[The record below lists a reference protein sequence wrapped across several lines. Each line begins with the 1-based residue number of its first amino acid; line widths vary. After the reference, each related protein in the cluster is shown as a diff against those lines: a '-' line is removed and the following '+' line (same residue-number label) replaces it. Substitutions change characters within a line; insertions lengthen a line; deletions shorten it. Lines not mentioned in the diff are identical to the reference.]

1 MHSMRNHCWS
11 ARKSRVC
18 VRVRGDD
25 AGEEIMK
32 KFIIGSS
39 LMLAALAASPAFAA
53 STHQS
58 RASASQAYPEAYD
71 ANASA
76 DRDLTVS
83 GPAVYTNGQYAG
95 WDPDPNI
102 RFQLMRDP
110 GAQAGN

>member
-1 MHSMRNHCWS
+1 
-11 ARKSRVC
+11 
-18 VRVRGDD
+18 
-25 AGEEIMK
+25 MK
-32 KFIIGSS
+32 KIIIGSS

-53 STHQS
+53 THHS
-58 RASASQAYPEAYD
+58 RVSASQAYPEAYD

-83 GPAVYTNGQYAG
+83 GPAVFTTDGQYAG

>member
-1 MHSMRNHCWS
+1 
-11 ARKSRVC
+11 
-18 VRVRGDD
+18 
-25 AGEEIMK
+25 MK
-32 KFIIGSS
+32 KFVIAS
-39 LMLAALAASPAFAA
+39 ALAVAAFSATPTFAA
-53 STHQS
+53 TTHHAS
-58 RASASQAYPEAYD
+58 RVQATQGYPEAYD

-83 GPAVYTNGQYAG
+83 GPAVYSNGEYAG

>member
-1 MHSMRNHCWS
+1 
-11 ARKSRVC
+11 VI
-18 VRVRGDD
+18 D
-25 AGEEIMK
+25 AGEETMK

-53 STHQS
+53 TIHQS
-58 RASASQAYPEAYD
+58 RVSASQAYPEAYD

-76 DRDLTVS
+76 DRDLTVP
-83 GPAVYTNGQYAG
+83 GPAVYSNGQYAG

>member
-1 MHSMRNHCWS
+1 
-11 ARKSRVC
+11 
-18 VRVRGDD
+18 
-25 AGEEIMK
+25 MK

-53 STHQS
+53 TTHHS
-58 RASASQAYPEAYD
+58 RVSASQSYPEAYD

-83 GPAVYTNGQYAG
+83 GPAVYSNGQYAG

>member
-1 MHSMRNHCWS
+1 
-11 ARKSRVC
+11 VI
-18 VRVRGDD
+18 D
-25 AGEEIMK
+25 AGEETMK

-39 LMLAALAASPAFAA
+39 LMLAAFAASPSFAA
-53 STHQS
+53 THHA
-58 RASASQAYPEAYD
+58 RVSASQSYPEAYD

-76 DRDLTVS
+76 DRNLTVG
-83 GPAVYTNGQYAG
+83 GPAVYSNGEYAG